1 MRVFPNGLG
10 FLFLLLFAIVA
21 AWMFPNALFVE
32 GNWLNHLIIVGIFLV
47 QGHNLDPVR
56 IKNGFTSFSSHGI
69 IQLAIPLVPL
79 GLVGFLGATGIID
92 PDYLGHYL
100 VLACLPTTI
109 STSVVYTRGAG
120 GDQGFALGI
129 ATLSN
134 FLALLIFPLV
144 CSNLPPAGTLKA
156 ETARIF
162 IFEGFLEL
170 LLFILLPCLAGFWAR
185 KRMYKKP
192 PDGEVWWRKNL
203 PFLGI
208 LLLAHLSLGKA
219 LGRHGHEQCLQEI
232 QYWLIPMLLA
242 FALLSMTSWIL
253 SGWMKQTA
261 EQRIAIFFCL
271 SQKSLAMG
279 VPLILLLLV
288 DSENNSFLWI
298 FPVMVY
304 HFVQLFFGAF
314 IMDLIKAF
322 NLR

>member
-32 GNWLNHLIIVGIFLV
+32 GDWLTHLIIVGVFLV
-47 QGHNLDPVR
+47 QGHNLDPVK
-56 IKNGFTSFSSHGI
+56 IKNGFTSLWSHAT

-79 GLVGFLGATGIID
+79 GLVLIFWTTGIIESN
-92 PDYLGHYL
+92 YLVHYL

-120 GDQGFALGI
+120 GDEGFALGI

-144 CSNLPPAGTLKA
+144 CANLPQAGTLTV
-156 ETARIF
+156 ETTRFF
-162 IFEGFLEL
+162 IFEGFFEL
-170 LLFILLPCLAGFWAR
+170 FLFVLLPCMAGFWAR
-185 KRMYKKP
+185 TRIYKKP
-192 PDGEVWWRKNL
+192 PDREVWWAKNL
-203 PFLGI
+203 PLLGI

-219 LGRHGHEQCLQEI
+219 LGRYGHEQCLQEI
-232 QYWLIPMLLA
+232 QHWLIPMILS

-253 SGWMKQTA
+253 SGWMKQTVG
-261 EQRIAIFFCL
+261 QRIAIFFCL

-298 FPVMVY
+298 FPVMIY
-304 HFVQLFFGAF
+304 HFAQLFIGAF
-314 IMDLIKAF
+314 MMNLIKAY
-322 NLR
+322 NRR